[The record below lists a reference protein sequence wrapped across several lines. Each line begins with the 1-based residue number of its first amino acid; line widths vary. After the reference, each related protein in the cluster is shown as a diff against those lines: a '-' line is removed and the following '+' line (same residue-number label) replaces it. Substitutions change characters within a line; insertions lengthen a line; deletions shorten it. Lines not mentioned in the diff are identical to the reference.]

1 MFAKQLLF
9 LCLFVF
15 IACSPKKKATS
26 TNPNLKY
33 AQNIKIETEINGS
46 KIELINPKTNS
57 VSYFFLGK
65 TKPSNLANLYTF
77 IQVPVKRIITLSGTD
92 IGMLSKL
99 AAENNIVGVANET
112 YIYNKKVKQNCKLGR
127 TISFGDAATL
137 SYEKIIQSKANCIIF
152 SGFENEFPHQ
162 KQLKQ
167 ANIFCLPNYDWKEI
181 HPLGKAEWI
190 RLFGLLLGK
199 EEQANTYFRSCENA
213 YLNLKKKAQKLT
225 LSKQVFVG
233 NLIGDTWFTP
243 AGKNYL
249 AQLLN
254 DAKANYTYKNTQGTE
269 SLALSFEKIMR
280 DNQNAEYW
288 LNPGTTSQRS
298 LLIRNPKVAY
308 FKAYKKN
315 QVYCYSKN
323 QNYFWEM
330 SAIEPHLVLSDLI
343 RILHPTQVSNKSLH
357 YYTQIH

>member
-1 MFAKQLLF
+1 MFAKHFLF
-9 LCLFVF
+9 LCLFLL

-26 TNPNLKY
+26 TSSHLKY
-33 AQNIKIETEINGS
+33 AKNIKIETEINGT

-65 TKPSNLANLYTF
+65 TKPSNLEKQYTF

-99 AAENNIVGVANET
+99 AAEDKIVGVADES
-112 YIYNKKVKQNCKLGR
+112 YVYNKKVKQNCKTGH
-127 TISFGDAATL
+127 TTNFGDASTM

-152 SGFENEFPHQ
+152 SGFENEFPHE
-162 KQLKQ
+162 KQLNQ
-167 ANIFCLPNYDWKEI
+167 AHISCIPNYDWKEN

-190 RLFGLLLGK
+190 RLIGILIGK
-199 EEQANTYFRSCENA
+199 EQQANNYFKFCETA
-213 YLNLKKKAQKLT
+213 YLDLKKSVQKLP

-233 NLIGDTWFTP
+233 NLIGDTWFTHS
-243 AGKNYL
+243 GKNYF
-249 AQLLN
+249 AQLLT
-254 DAKANYTYKNTQGTE
+254 DAKANYTYKNTNGTE
-269 SLALSFEKIMR
+269 SLSYSFEKIMR
-280 DNQNAEYW
+280 DNQNSEFW
-288 LNPGTTSQRS
+288 FNPGATS
-298 LLIRNPKVAY
+298 LLALANRNPKIVY
-308 FKAYKKN
+308 FKAFKKN

-343 RILHPTQVSNKSLH
+343 CILHPTIVPNKTLH

>member
-1 MFAKQLLF
+1 MFAKQLLLF
-9 LCLFVF
+9 CLLLL
-15 IACSPKKKATS
+15 IACSPKKKAASSTS
-26 TNPNLKY
+26 NLRY
-33 AQNIKIETEINGS
+33 AQNLKIQSDSNGS
-46 KIELINPKTNS
+46 KVELINPKTNN
-57 VSYFFLGK
+57 VSYFYLGK
-65 TKPSNLANLYTF
+65 TKPKNLAKNYTF

-99 AAENNIVGVANET
+99 AAEDKIVGVANES
-112 YIYNKKVKQNCKLGR
+112 YVYNKKVKQNCKTGH
-127 TISFGDAATL
+127 TTNFGDASTM

-152 SGFENEFPHQ
+152 SGFENEFPHE
-162 KQLKQ
+162 KQLNQ
-167 ANIFCLPNYDWKEI
+167 AQISCIPNYDWKEI

-199 EEQANTYFRSCENA
+199 EEQANTYFRSCESA
-213 YLNLKKKAQKLT
+213 YLSLKKKAQKLPV
-225 LSKQVFVG
+225 SKQVFIG

-243 AGKNYL
+243 AGANYL

-254 DAKANYTYKNTQGTE
+254 DAKANYTYKNTSGTE

-280 DNQNAEYW
+280 DNQNAEFW
-288 LNPGTTSQRS
+288 INPGTTSQHS
-298 LLIRNPKVAY
+298 LLKQNPKVMH
-308 FKAYKKN
+308 FKALKKS

-343 RILHPTQVSNKSLH
+343 RILHPSQETNETLH
-357 YYTQIH
+357 YYSQIH

>member
-15 IACSPKKKATS
+15 IACSPKRKGTS
-26 TNPNLKY
+26 SNSNLRY
-33 AQNIKIETEINGS
+33 AQNLKIESDSNGS
-46 KIELINPKTNS
+46 KVELINPKTNN
-57 VSYFFLGK
+57 VAYFYLGK
-65 TKPSNLANLYTF
+65 TKPKNLRKKYTY
-77 IQVPVKRIITLSGTD
+77 IQVPIKRIITLSGTD

-99 AAENNIVGVANET
+99 VAEDNIVGVANES
-112 YIYNKKVKQNCKLGR
+112 YVYNKKVKQNCKVGR
-127 TISFGDAATL
+127 TQSFGDAATL
-137 SYEKIIQSKANCIIF
+137 SYEKIIQSKANCIIY

-199 EEQANTYFRSCENA
+199 EGQANTYFRSCESA
-213 YLNLKKKAQKLT
+213 YLKLKKKAEKLN

-254 DAKANYTYKNTQGTE
+254 DAKANYTYKNTHGTE

-280 DNQNAEYW
+280 ENQNAEFW
-288 LNPGTTSQRS
+288 INPGTTSQHS
-298 LLIRNPKVAY
+298 LLIRNQKVAY
-308 FKAYKKN
+308 FKAIKKN

-343 RILHPTQVSNKSLH
+343 CILHPTQISNKTLH
-357 YYTQIH
+357 FYSQIH